1 MSQIG
6 NQAFMQRFVMFL
18 NTASLPLAEELIAP
32 EAVFR
37 APVSGHEYT
46 GPEGYVAILQRLR
59 SGFPDAVWHLEE
71 VVGEGNVLVA
81 RFSVVGTHQGEFEGY
96 APSHRA
102 VKVSAMNLYRLKNGR
117 IVREFAQFDHLS
129 LLWQIGV
136 YPPPSQAV

>member
-1 MSQIG
+1 
-6 NQAFMQRFVMFL
+6 MQRFVVFL

-32 EAVFR
+32 EAVFQS
-37 APVSGHEYT
+37 PVSGREHI
-46 GPEGYVAILQRLR
+46 GPQGYVEILQNLR
-59 SGFPDAVWHLEE
+59 RGFPDASWSLEE

-81 RFSVVGTHQGEFEGY
+81 RFSVVGTHEGEFEGY

-102 VKVSAMNLYRLKNGR
+102 VKVSAMNLYRLKGGK

-136 YPPPSQAV
+136 YPQPPEAV